1 MQLSKFQEGVF
12 IQFTPSQLLSSR
24 IPLLATK
31 IYGSTMLVP
40 EFPPKWKIE
49 GKTITYSPTDCCKV
63 GMKCWEGYPG
73 FLATWEEHVDLVL
86 RLLFYLAA
94 DHKIV
99 INVTQVVF
107 FYFSVFFWSLRGRR
121 E

>member
-1 MQLSKFQEGVF
+1 
-12 IQFTPSQLLSSR
+12 
-24 IPLLATK
+24 
-31 IYGSTMLVP
+31 
-40 EFPPKWKIE
+40 
-49 GKTITYSPTDCCKV
+49 
-63 GMKCWEGYPG
+63 MKCWEGYPG